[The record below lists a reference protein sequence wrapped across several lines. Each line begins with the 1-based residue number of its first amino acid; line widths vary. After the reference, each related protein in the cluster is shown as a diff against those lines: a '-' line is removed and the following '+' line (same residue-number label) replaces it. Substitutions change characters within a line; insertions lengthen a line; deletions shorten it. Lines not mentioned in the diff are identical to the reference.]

1 MKTWSEVVKQALQMH
16 VNKDKYAY
24 FYGAKGCKLT
34 LETMQALWESSPSY
48 FKRYTEKQ
56 KEEIFRY
63 SLGKIGYD
71 CSGFI
76 GKITGC
82 NTYSG
87 AIWSRCDYKTTPAL
101 CVGGSILW
109 KPGHVGLDIGIGG
122 FFIHMAVE
130 GSSVEMGRISNGQ
143 VKWESAGRLTGYI
156 DYTGAINI

>member
-1 MKTWSEVVKQALQMH
+1 MKLWAEVVKEALQML
-16 VNKDKYAY
+16 VNKDRYAY
-24 FYGAKGCKLT
+24 FYGAKGEKLT
-34 LETMQALWESSPSY
+34 VDVMEALWNSSPDY
-48 FKRYTEKQ
+48 FKKFTKEQ
-56 KEEIFRY
+56 KDAFFSY
-63 SLGKIGYD
+63 SLGKVGYD

-122 FFIHMAVE
+122 FFIHMGRMGNTVE
-130 GSSVEMGRISNGQ
+130 IGRISNGQ